1 VESVAAVS
9 NVFRQDHSK
18 RTICSYRI
26 NFSSFIPESRYLW
39 HQIYVKYH
47 DGNVFD
53 SSTQTK
59 YALISGIADSDA
71 FVISKYTI
79 QEFLLL
85 GISIVSFERSS
96 ASPNSS
102 CLIGFKCTNEDCLRI
117 FSNRGMLLRH
127 KQNRAHRGAD
137 CANMELAKKVY
148 QINENR
154 ADNLQPARIVYR
166 PLSGDVLHPAIALP
180 AQYHA
185 YQQYKAYKF
194 STRIK
199 LLL

>member
-1 VESVAAVS
+1 MLQLFRTFFGKIIPKEQSVRTGS
-9 NVFRQDHSK
+9 ISPHSS
-18 RTICSYRI
+18 RSPGIYGTR
-26 NFSSFIPESRYLW
+26 FMSSITTAMCLIPQL
-39 HQIYVKYH
+39 K
-47 DGNVFD
+47 
-53 SSTQTK
+53 TK
-59 YALISGIADSDA
+59 YALFSEIADSDA

-127 KQNRAHRGAD
+127 KHNKAHRGTD

-148 QINENR
+148 QINDNR

-166 PLSGDVLHPAIALP
+166 PLSGDVLHPAVALRNDLS
-180 AQYHA
+180 AV
-185 YQQYKAYKF
+185 
-194 STRIK
+194 S
-199 LLL
+199 